1 MIITPQ
7 KWSFND
13 LSVFHNNKNQSIHV
27 WEYYKW
33 ITIDIKP
40 QDVVVLDK
48 TLFDNKSHYS
58 CLLHNYELVE
68 ANDGTT
74 EYMSNSPA
82 ILKKIKSSYED
93 DVDVFLDKNTSFSCA
108 SNHRTITL
116 SKTDLIALNK

>member
-1 MIITPQ
+1 MIITPK

-13 LSVFHNNKNQSIHV
+13 LSIFRNNKNQSIHV

-40 QDVVVLDK
+40 EDVVVLDK
-48 TLFDNKSHYS
+48 TLLDKKSHYS

-74 EYMSNSPA
+74 EYMSDNSI
-82 ILKKIKSSYED
+82 ILKKIKS
-93 DVDVFLDKNTSFSCA
+93 
-108 SNHRTITL
+108 
-116 SKTDLIALNK
+116 

>member
-1 MIITPQ
+1 MIITPK

-13 LSVFHNNKNQSIHV
+13 LSIFRNNKNQSIHV

-48 TLFDNKSHYS
+48 TLLDKKSHYS

-74 EYMSNSPA
+74 EYMSDNSI

-93 DVDVFLDKNTSFSCA
+93 DVDLFLDKNISFSCV

-116 SKTDLIALNK
+116 SKTDLNSLNK